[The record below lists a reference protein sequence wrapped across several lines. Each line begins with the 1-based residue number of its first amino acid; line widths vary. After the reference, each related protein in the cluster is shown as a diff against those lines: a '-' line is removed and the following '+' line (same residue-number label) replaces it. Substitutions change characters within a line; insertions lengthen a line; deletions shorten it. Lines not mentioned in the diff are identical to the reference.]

1 MKQSTKGILYIVL
14 SSISFG
20 IIPILAKLSYGQG
33 GNPFNVLFLRFLS
46 AAVMIFLYLKIKG
59 ISLKIEKKQFLLLM
73 IFGILG
79 YSGTALCLFLSY
91 NYIAAGLA
99 TMILYLYPSIVT
111 ILSFIIYGEK
121 FYRKKIVSLIVSLLG
136 VYLLIGFSGGS
147 LINIQGLILALLASL
162 FYSIYVLGLSNKE
175 ISGVNSFVITYYVSL
190 ASSITMLFAG
200 SLNNSISFDISLYGL
215 LCIIL
220 LAFISTVVAL
230 ITFVQGVKIIG
241 PSNASIFS
249 NLEPIVSMV
258 LSYFIFRDN
267 ITLNTILGSF
277 FIMLSILILSIEKKQ
292 VLKLLSRKDNAV

>member
-20 IIPILAKLSYGQG
+20 IIPILAKLSYSQG
-33 GNPFNVLFLRFLS
+33 GNPFNVLFLRFMS
-46 AAVMIFLYLKIKG
+46 AAIMIFLYLKIKG
-59 ISLKIEKKQFLLLM
+59 ISLKIEKKQFVLLM

-136 VYLLIGFSGGS
+136 VYLLIGFTGGS

-175 ISGVNSFVITYYVSL
+175 ISSVNSFVITYYVSL
-190 ASSITMLFAG
+190 ASSITMLLAG
-200 SLNNSISFDISLYGL
+200 SINKSISFNISLYGF

-220 LAFISTVVAL
+220 LAFISTVIAL

-258 LSYFIFRDN
+258 LSYLIFRDK
-267 ITLNTILGSF
+267 ITPNTILGSF
-277 FIMLSILILSIEKKQ
+277 FIMLSILILSVDKKQ
-292 VLKLLSRKDNAV
+292 ILKLLSKKDNAV

>member
-1 MKQSTKGILYIVL
+1 MKQNTKGILYIVL
-14 SSISFG
+14 SSVSFG
-20 IIPILAKLSYGQG
+20 IIPILAKLSYSQG

-59 ISLKIEKKQFLLLM
+59 ISLKIEKKQFVLLM

-111 ILSFIIYGEK
+111 ILSLIIYGEK
-121 FYRKKIVSLIVSLLG
+121 LYKKKIVSLIVSLLG
-136 VYLLIGFSGGS
+136 VYLLIGFTGGS

-175 ISGVNSFVITYYVSL
+175 ISSVNSFVITYYVSL
-190 ASSITMLFAG
+190 ASSFTMLLAG
-200 SLNNSISFDISLYGL
+200 SINKSISFNISLYGL

-258 LSYFIFRDN
+258 LSYLIFRDK
-267 ITLNTILGSF
+267 ITSNTIFGSF
-277 FIMLSILILSIEKKQ
+277 FIMLSILILSVDKKQ
-292 VLKLLSRKDNAV
+292 VLKLLSKKDNAV

>member
-1 MKQSTKGILYIVL
+1 MKQNTKGILYIVL

-20 IIPILAKLSYGQG
+20 IIPILAKLSYSQG

-46 AAVMIFLYLKIKG
+46 AAVMLFLYLKIKG
-59 ISLKIEKKQFLLLM
+59 ISLKIKKRQFILLM

-121 FYRKKIVSLIVSLLG
+121 LYRKKIVSLVVSLLG
-136 VYLLIGFSGGS
+136 VYLLIGFTGGS
-147 LINIQGLILALLASL
+147 LINIKGLILALLASL

-175 ISGVNSFVITYYVSL
+175 ISSVNSFIITYYVSL

-200 SLNNSISFDISLYGL
+200 SLNNSINFNISLYGL

>member
-1 MKQSTKGILYIVL
+1 MKQNTKGILYIVL

-20 IIPILAKLSYGQG
+20 IIPILAKLSYSQG

-59 ISLKIEKKQFLLLM
+59 ISLKIEKKQFVLLM

-111 ILSFIIYGEK
+111 LLSFVIYGEK
-121 FYRKKIVSLIVSLLG
+121 LYRKKIVSLIISLLG
-136 VYLLIGFSGGS
+136 VYLLIGFTGGS
-147 LINIQGLILALLASL
+147 LINIKGLILALLASL

-175 ISGVNSFVITYYVSL
+175 ISSINSFVITYYVSL
-190 ASSITMLFAG
+190 ASSITMLLAG
-200 SLNNSISFDISLYGL
+200 SINNSISFNISLYGL

-258 LSYFIFRDN
+258 LSYLVFRDN
-267 ITLNTILGSF
+267 ITVNTIFGSF
-277 FIMLSILILSIEKKQ
+277 FIMLSILILSIDKKQ
-292 VLKLLSRKDNAV
+292 VLKLLSKKDNAI